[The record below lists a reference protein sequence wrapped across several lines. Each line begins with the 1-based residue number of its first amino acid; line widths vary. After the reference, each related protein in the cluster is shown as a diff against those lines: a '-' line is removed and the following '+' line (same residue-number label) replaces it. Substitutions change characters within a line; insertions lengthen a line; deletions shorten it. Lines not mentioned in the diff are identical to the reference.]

1 MSNFNKQHVELSVNK
16 VFGSTEESTLARQYL
31 DAQDFSTN
39 TLKAVGQT
47 MLTVAYEEQ

>member
-1 MSNFNKQHVELSVNK
+1 MNIPVVDLIHLDR
-16 VFGSTEESTLARQYL
+16 STESGFYPYWHTTHDNLASI
-31 DAQDFSTN
+31 DAN